1 MFLNEAFK
9 TCQPNDASKPWKN
22 FENFLEIIDIV
33 LLLVKFNLRYV
44 VVLLQIYEWHSMLI
58 IIQHQDKLDNG
69 QIMFEV
75 NVGNYKLTE
84 KRWKL
89 I

>member
-1 MFLNEAFK
+1 MFLSEAFRA
-9 TCQPNDASKPWKN
+9 CQPNDASKPWQY
-22 FENFLEIIDIV
+22 FENVLEIIDIV

-69 QIMFEV
+69 QIMF
-75 NVGNYKLTE
+75 
-84 KRWKL
+84 
-89 I
+89 